1 MMDHLLRP
9 LSAVV
14 KKAVR
19 KCPSPA
25 DTKNK
30 TMIRPLLLYG
40 ANFTAQARER
50 VWAHKPTQPTQEKS
64 SIFVPLMC
72 AGPGRVAQQGRPQA
86 SEIPPGL
93 D

>member
-1 MMDHLLRP
+1 MMDHLLPP

-30 TMIRPLLLYG
+30 FMIGPLLLYG
-40 ANFTAQARER
+40 ANVTAQGREH
-50 VWAHKPTQPTQEKS
+50 V
-64 SIFVPLMC
+64 
-72 AGPGRVAQQGRPQA
+72 
-86 SEIPPGL
+86 
-93 D
+93 

>member
-1 MMDHLLRP
+1 MDHLLPP

-14 KKAVR
+14 KKTVR
-19 KCPSPA
+19 KCPSPT

-30 TMIRPLLLYG
+30 IMIGPLLLYG
-40 ANFTAQARER
+40 ANFTAQGRKH
-50 VWAHKPTQPTQEKS
+50 VWDHKPTQPTQEKS

-72 AGPGRVAQQGRPQA
+72 TGPALVAQQGRPQA